1 MNDEI
6 TVLFTCLKQDKR
18 FSERLPK
25 DIYDSAMN
33 VVERMVK
40 NEIPPGDVTEYLTTL
55 EQLSFIM
62 LMKLWDDITKE
73 DTENLSDEDRDL
85 SMDDLYDELING
97 VMDNNPHMY
106 EFMKEKVIQNLIDR
120 ELYEKID
127 ALKTRNL
134 K

>member
-25 DIYDSAMN
+25 EIYDSAMN

-40 NEIPPGDVTEYLTTL
+40 NEIPPGDITGYLTTL

-62 LMKLWDDITKE
+62 LMKLWDDITTE
-73 DTENLSDEDRDL
+73 DSENLSDEDKDL

-120 ELYEKID
+120 ELYEKIE